1 DPVRMARA
9 MALACEA
16 GRLAFLSGRI
26 PKRLHAS
33 ASSPAEGL
41 ATAR

>member
-1 DPVRMARA
+1 MARA

-26 PKRLHAS
+26 PKRRYAE
-33 ASSPAEGL
+33 ASSPVNGVIE
-41 ATAR
+41 